1 VSAKLKEV
9 IVLLDKE
16 RAKVRKLE
24 EEVKRLRDML
34 VLSLIENSEINEE
47 IK

>member
-24 EEVKRLRDML
+24 EEVKRLKDML
-34 VLSLIENSEINEE
+34 LKSLIEKSEA
-47 IK
+47 

>member
-1 VSAKLKEV
+1 MSAKLKEV

-24 EEVKRLRDML
+24 EEVKRLKDML
-34 VLSLIENSEINEE
+34 LKSLIEKSEA
-47 IK
+47 

>member
-1 VSAKLKEV
+1 VSTKLKDV

-47 IK
+47 TK